1 MKPYQTNGFT
11 LIEVMIV
18 VVIIGILAT
27 IAMPSYNG
35 YVIRSSREAAQTE
48 LLEMAGVQEKIYLNV
63 NNYTPNVTGAYNGQ
77 AAANNTA
84 GTGGLGKTSG
94 RTRDG
99 KYALSLNIA
108 VPRQIYTLIA
118 TPVFGRKQE
127 DDGCITI
134 QENGRRLWYEKYD
147 DCVSPSAPRAW

>member
-18 VVIIGILAT
+18 VVIVGILAA

-94 RTRDG
+94 KTKDG
-99 KYALSLNIA
+99 KYTLGLNIA
-108 VPRQIYTLIA
+108 APSQTYTLTA
-118 TPVFGRKQE
+118 TPVSGRNQE

-134 QENGRRLWYEKYD
+134 QENGRRLWHERTDACNLLVPKT
-147 DCVSPSAPRAW
+147 W